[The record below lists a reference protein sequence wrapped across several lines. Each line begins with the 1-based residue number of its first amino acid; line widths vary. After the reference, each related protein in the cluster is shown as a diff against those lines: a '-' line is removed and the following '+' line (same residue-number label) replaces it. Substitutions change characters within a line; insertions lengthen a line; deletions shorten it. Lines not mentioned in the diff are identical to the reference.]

1 MAKRLLQDLE
11 CALDLGQCVSNH
23 FLVAGNSQ
31 LREHQPLVRDVVD
44 HVRVVVGIDRTDP
57 LVHARAC
64 PDIFGLQGR
73 PFKRFIDIGRDCAGF
88 VERKI
93 AVLKDRDAIERMQR
107 EVAGRAHL
115 RFEIAEAMGNA
126 FMGEHQPDDMD
137 IGAAWETKYDDVG
150 HGGGFRGMN
159 LSPGQAE
166 FALQTNHVFSSLPQF
181 FS

>member
-1 MAKRLLQDLE
+1 M
-11 CALDLGQCVSNH
+11 
-23 FLVAGNSQ
+23 
-31 LREHQPLVRDVVD
+31 
-44 HVRVVVGIDRTDP
+44 
-57 LVHARAC
+57 
-64 PDIFGLQGR
+64 QG
-73 PFKRFIDIGRDCAGF
+73 
-88 VERKI
+88 
-93 AVLKDRDAIERMQR
+93 

-115 RFEIAEAMGNA
+115 RFEIAEAMDNA

-159 LSPGQAE
+159 VSPGQAE